1 MSWLVCDE
9 ILGTLHTRAPTR
21 HAQQAPLNHHWPPFT
36 MPHLHILLGHG
47 LSCFFIEHRFTA
59 LGKPAE
65 QPAGRMKLPTG
76 NGQCALA
83 TSEGFLFSVSVRSAR
98 THQSTRLIKSPMQ
111 LQEDLQNSVLWG
123 GSGESQIFQWYLTT
137 HITLDWM
144 FTLSQ
149 SWHLMYLCKKST
161 VTICWFVPS
170 TDGIWSSMADL
181 QRDGHHP

>member
-1 MSWLVCDE
+1 
-9 ILGTLHTRAPTR
+9 
-21 HAQQAPLNHHWPPFT
+21 

-47 LSCFFIEHRFTA
+47 LACFFIEHRFTA

-83 TSEGFLFSVSVRSAR
+83 TSEGFPFSVSVRSAR
-98 THQSTRLIKSPMQ
+98 THQSTRLNHQCSYKRICRTPFF
-111 LQEDLQNSVLWG
+111 WG

-137 HITLDWM
+137 HTTCNWM

-181 QRDGHHP
+181 KKECSSPTGDERSAENAK